1 MRERYIKTLLIDL
14 NNKEVVY
21 VLGGGYHK
29 LEEIEKEIDK
39 RAGLQK
45 DIRNIGYGVWVN
57 VIDEKEVLDI
67 VAESEYRDW
76 IEDIEPY
83 YYVDS
88 VEFTMRVMTSKVLKE
103 MGYTHID

>member
-14 NNKEVVY
+14 NKKEVVY
-21 VLGGGYHK
+21 VLGSGYHK
-29 LEEIEKEIDK
+29 SEEIEKEISE
-39 RAGLQK
+39 RTGLQK

-88 VEFTMRVMTSKVLKE
+88 VEFTMRVRTYKVLKE

>member
-14 NNKEVVY
+14 NNKEVAY

-29 LEEIEKEIDK
+29 SEEIEKEIDK
-39 RAGLQK
+39 RVGLQK
-45 DIRNIGYGVWVN
+45 NIRNIGYGVWVN
-57 VIDEKEVLDI
+57 VIDDNEVLDI

-88 VEFTMRVMTSKVLKE
+88 VEFTMRVRTYKILKD